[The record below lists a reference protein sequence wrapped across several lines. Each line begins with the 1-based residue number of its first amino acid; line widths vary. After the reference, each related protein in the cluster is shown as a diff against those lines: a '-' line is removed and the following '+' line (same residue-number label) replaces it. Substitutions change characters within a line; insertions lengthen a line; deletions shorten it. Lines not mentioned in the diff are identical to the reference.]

1 MKHYKNIAA
10 GIGPELQSL
19 TTFGRENTSDSSA
32 DNGSAGGARA
42 LSDVTPTIPPGA
54 GIKTRKLCE
63 NIMKRRVVNQQQL
76 DTYRA
81 EGADL
86 GMRVTYG
93 DIRGLTPFQ
102 CAAVAGNGMAV
113 AAIVASEQEVLVNAA
128 DGNGLTPLALI
139 CRAKDFDDKTYPR
152 VDSAS
157 DEHDARLT
165 GLEALL
171 GANANQHRMD
181 SAGLKPIH
189 YAAGSNFPGLI
200 RRLVEQDQPTGIDSA
215 ARTISIIDSPDQH
228 GNTPL
233 HAAAKHNA
241 LESTKTLIDLGA
253 QTTVINRQEQTP
265 LHLLCMD
272 RSNNNIRGGELACL
286 LLSDKSDVEDGRV
299 DKKLRMTWSDYAA
312 KNGMGILLE
321 YVTDH
326 SRSALN
332 SRERRIKAAHTARDN
347 VATGRKSKI
356 SPEAAS
362 KVFNLLKSLPEDHP
376 HNLQGLCLVVIREA
390 LLKKLKQDQQSA
402 GQGAC
407 GATRSLDDALADL
420 HMYFRDKEKLLD
432 DQAFFN

>member
-1 MKHYKNIAA
+1 MNHYKGIAA
-10 GIGPELQSL
+10 GIGASLRALTAFGPE
-19 TTFGRENTSDSSA
+19 TTSGSA
-32 DNGSAGGARA
+32 DNGNGSAGEARV
-42 LSDVTPTIPPGA
+42 LTNVTPTIPFD
-54 GIKTRKLCE
+54 TRKKIFKLCQDLME
-63 NIMKRRVVNQQQL
+63 RRVTNREQL
-76 DTYRA
+76 ETYQV
-81 EGADL
+81 DL
-86 GMRVTYG
+86 SMMCTFG
-93 DIRGLTPFQ
+93 DVRGSTPLH

-113 AAIVASEQEVLVNAA
+113 AAIIASEQEILVDEV

-139 CRAKDFDDKTYPR
+139 CGAKVLNENICPR
-152 VDSAS
+152 FDSAS
-157 DEHDARLT
+157 EEHDARRT
-165 GLEALL
+165 GLEVLL
-171 GANANQHRMD
+171 GANANQYYRM
-181 SAGLKPIH
+181 GQNKLRPIH

-200 RRLVEQDQPTGIDSA
+200 HRLVEQDQPTGIDSA

-376 HNLQGLCLVVIREA
+376 RNLQGLCLVVIRET
-390 LLKKLKQDQQSA
+390 LLKKLKQDQQSM

-407 GATRSLDDALADL
+407 SAPQSLDDALADL
-420 HMYFRDKEKLLD
+420 CMYYRDKENLRD